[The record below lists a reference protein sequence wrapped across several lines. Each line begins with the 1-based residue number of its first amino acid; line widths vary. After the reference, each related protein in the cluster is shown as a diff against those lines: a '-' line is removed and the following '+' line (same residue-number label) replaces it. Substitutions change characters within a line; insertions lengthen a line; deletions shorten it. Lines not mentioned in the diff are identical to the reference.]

1 MFLSQYQLFKTVDF
15 LFVIR
20 LIGDLTGV
28 AKVFCVLFVAEISI
42 DYSFV
47 IDAENIDFEQF
58 FFRGG

>member
-1 MFLSQYQLFKTVDF
+1 MFLGQYQLFKTVDF

-47 IDAENIDFEQF
+47 IVAENIGF
-58 FFRGG
+58 